1 MKSRLL
7 LTAAFGTATLLAAH
21 AQTGAG
27 EAEMH
32 RRAAK
37 TAAGTL
43 FPGLLAAI
51 CVSPDPAT
59 VVGDGSHRRPD
70 PDRATWY
77 APPARMFENLYWIG
91 TRIHSAW
98 ALKTSGGIIILDTL
112 YNYAVEPEMVEG
124 LKKLGLDPADVKY
137 VIVSHA
143 HGDHD
148 EGAYLFQQRYGAH
161 VVMGAPDWDSIEKQ
175 TAMPGGPPK
184 RDISVTADRDITLGD
199 TTVHVL
205 VSPGHTPGTLS
216 YIFPVKDHGRT
227 LTAVYSG
234 GTGFNFPHDAAHYDT
249 YIATQRKMAAAA
261 AKAGATVLFSNHS
274 VYDDAFDRSRLVKLR
289 APGEPH
295 PYEIGAAAV
304 GRYFKVGEECALA
317 ARADLNG

>member
-7 LTAAFGTATLLAAH
+7 LTAAFTVLGLVAAN
-21 AQTGAG
+21 AQTGEG
-27 EAEMH
+27 EIH

-43 FPGLLAAI
+43 FPGLLASI

-59 VVGDGSHRRPD
+59 VVGDGGHKRPD
-70 PDRATWY
+70 PNRSTWY
-77 APPARMFENLYWIG
+77 AQPAQMFDNLYWIG

-98 ALKTSGGIIILDTL
+98 ALKTSGGIIIIDTL

-124 LKKLGLDPADVKY
+124 LKKLGLNPADVKY

-148 EGAYLFQQRYGAH
+148 EGARLFQQRYGAH

-175 TAMPGGPPK
+175 TALPGGQPK
-184 RDISVTADRDITLGD
+184 RDIVISADRDITLGD

-205 VSPGHTPGTLS
+205 TSPGHTPGTLS
-216 YIFPVKDHGRT
+216 LIFPVKDHGRT

-234 GTGFNFPHDAAHYDT
+234 GTGFNFPHDVAHYDT

-261 AKAGATVLFSNHS
+261 AKAGATILFSNHS

-289 APGEPH
+289 AAGEPH

-317 ARADLNG
+317 ARADLKS

>member
-1 MKSRLL
+1 MKTRLV
-7 LTAAFGTATLLAAH
+7 LTGAFSAAMLLAAQ
-21 AQTGAG
+21 AQTG
-27 EAEMH
+27 EAESH

-51 CVSPDPAT
+51 CVSPDPAP
-59 VVGDGSHRRPD
+59 VVGDGSRKRAD
-70 PDRATWY
+70 PPRADWY
-77 APPARMFENLYWIG
+77 APPARMFDNLYWIG

-98 ALKTSGGIIILDTL
+98 ALKTSGGIIIIDTL
-112 YNYAVEPEMVEG
+112 YNYAIEPEMVEG
-124 LKKLGLDPADVKY
+124 LKTLGLDPAQVKY
-137 VIVSHA
+137 VLVSHA

-148 EGAYLFQQRYGAH
+148 EGASLFQARYGAH
-161 VVMGAPDWDSIEKQ
+161 VVMGAPDWDSIASQ

-184 RDISVTADRDITLGD
+184 RDIVVTADRDITLGD

-205 VSPGHTPGTLS
+205 ASPGHTPGTLS
-216 YIFPVKDHGRT
+216 FIFPVKDHGRT

-261 AKAGATVLFSNHS
+261 AKAGATVLYSNHS

-289 APGEPH
+289 QPGEAH

-317 ARADLNG
+317 ARADL

>member
-1 MKSRLL
+1 MKSCLL
-7 LTAAFGTATLLAAH
+7 LTAAFTILGLVAAS
-21 AQTGAG
+21 AQTG

-43 FPGLLAAI
+43 FPGILAAT

-59 VVGDGSHRRPD
+59 VVGDGSHKRPD
-70 PDRATWY
+70 PDRSTWY
-77 APPARMFENLYWIG
+77 APPARMFDNLYWIG

-98 ALKTSGGIIILDTL
+98 ALKTSGGIIIIDTL

-124 LKKLGLDPADVKY
+124 LKALGLNPADVKY

-148 EGAYLFQQRYGAH
+148 EGAHLFQQRYGAH

-205 VSPGHTPGTLS
+205 TSPGHTPGTLS
-216 YIFPVKDHGRT
+216 FIFPVKDRGRT

-234 GTGFNFPHDAAHYDT
+234 GTGFNFPHDVAHYDI
-249 YIATQRKMAAAA
+249 YAGTQRKMAAAA

-289 APGEPH
+289 AAGEPH
-295 PYEIGAAAV
+295 PYEIGTAAV

-317 ARADLNG
+317 ARADLAH

>member
-7 LTAAFGTATLLAAH
+7 LTAAFTVIGLVSATA
-21 AQTGAG
+21 QSDN
-27 EAEMH
+27 AESH

-37 TAAGTL
+37 TAAGTD
-43 FPGLLAAI
+43 FPGLLAST

-59 VVGDGSHRRPD
+59 VVGDGSHKRAD
-70 PDRATWY
+70 PARDRWY
-77 APPARMFENLYWIG
+77 APPAQMFDNLYWIG

-98 ALKTSGGIIILDTL
+98 ALKTSAGLIVIDTL

-124 LKKLGLDPADVKY
+124 LKKLGLNPADVKY

-148 EGAYLFQQRYGAH
+148 EGAHLFQQRYGAH
-161 VVMGAPDWDSIEKQ
+161 VVMGAADWDSIEKQ
-175 TAMPGGPPK
+175 TAMPGGPPR
-184 RDISVTADRDITLGD
+184 RDIVVNADRDITLGD

-205 VSPGHTPGTLS
+205 TSPGHTPGTLS
-216 YIFPVKDHGRT
+216 MIFDVKDHGRT

-234 GTGFNFPHDAAHYDT
+234 GTGFNFPHDVAHYDT
-249 YIATQRKMAAAA
+249 YIATQKKMAAAA
-261 AKAGATVLFSNHS
+261 AKAGATILFSNHS
-274 VYDDAFDRSRLVKLR
+274 VYDDAWDRSRLVRLR
-289 APGEPH
+289 AAGEAH

-317 ARADLNG
+317 ARADLKS